1 MSEPGGQVNPFSYTE
16 EILGELE
23 ISLSPERMSTY
34 LAATKGD
41 RAQAAR
47 LYTWNTAVSAAF
59 YGPLQGLEVTLR
71 NAMHA
76 QLAAQYGLA
85 WYDNRAAGLDRG
97 GLERI
102 ARAKAR
108 VRGYTYS
115 VEAPHVVASL
125 SFGFWVSLLGPGGR
139 IGDSGRKASYEM
151 TLWRPVLRNAFPH
164 RNPLTRKQ
172 VHSPLSSL
180 RILRNRIAH
189 HEPIFARNLTRDHQW
204 ILEVTGWI
212 SPGTRVWIEHHS
224 RVTGLLA
231 MPGDA
236 VEMRF

>member
-1 MSEPGGQVNPFSYTE
+1 MLTFSYTE

-23 ISLSPERMSTY
+23 ASLSPERLGTY
-34 LAATKGD
+34 LATTKGD

-59 YGPLQGLEVTLR
+59 YGSLQGLEVALR
-71 NAMHA
+71 NAMHV

-85 WYDNRAAGLDRG
+85 WYDNRPAGLDRD

-108 VRGYTYS
+108 VRGYTYA
-115 VEAPHVVASL
+115 VEAPCVGASL

-139 IGDSGRKASYEM
+139 IGDSGRKADYER
-151 TLWRPVLRNAFPH
+151 TLWRPALRRAFPH

-180 RILRNRIAH
+180 RTLRNRIAH
-189 HEPIFARNLTRDHQW
+189 HEPIFARNLTRDYQW
-204 ILEVTGWI
+204 ILDVTSWI

-231 MPGDA
+231 VPWDA
-236 VEMRF
+236 AEVRF